1 MDSLLV
7 AFFTALL
14 AGGPGALIALLV
26 LIIGFLVWERKK
38 LTDTINK
45 KDEKI
50 EKIID
55 DYYKGNLTLT
65 EALNGLKTVLIEI
78 KSKLT

>member
-1 MDSLLV
+1 MEGIVQALV
-7 AFFTALL
+7 TAMLSGGQGALTAVLL
-14 AGGPGALIALLV
+14 AA
-26 LIIGFLVWERKK
+26 IGFLIWDRKR
-38 LTDTINK
+38 LTETINK

-65 EALNGLKTVLIEI
+65 EALNGLKMVLMEI
-78 KSKLT
+78 KGKL

>member
-1 MDSLLV
+1 MESVLQALVTAMLSGGQGAITAILL
-7 AFFTALL
+7 
-14 AGGPGALIALLV
+14 GA
-26 LIIGFLVWERKK
+26 IGFLLWDRKR
-38 LTDTINK
+38 LTETINK

-65 EALNGLKTVLIEI
+65 EALNGLKMVLMEI
-78 KSKLT
+78 KVKL